1 MYMADSTLVTGY
13 ERTNR
18 VSATKPLSVVT
29 VHNRY
34 LMRGGED
41 EVFESEARLLEEYGC
56 TVKMISQEMTNPAGL
71 VDKARVAIN
80 AVWSDGWYAKF
91 RAQLEDTRPA
101 VVHIHNFFP
110 IISPSIYYACRDAGV
125 PVVQTLHN
133 YRLLC
138 PGATFYR
145 DGKVCE
151 DCLHGSL
158 LNSVAHG
165 CYRDSRVGTAVAA
178 RMLSVHRG
186 RQTWSKMVDRYIAL
200 TEFSRQKFIEGGLP
214 AERIVVKPNFVLP
227 DPGPGKEK
235 GDYAMF
241 VGRLVDLKGVPTLLK
256 AWKLLPE
263 PIPLMI
269 AGDGPYRA
277 QLEAELKSAGLS
289 TVNYRGRLSRPET
302 LAAMQKAKALIFP
315 SEWYEGFPVTI
326 AEAFACGTPVIC
338 SRLGSMQ
345 EIVVDRAN
353 GLHFEAGNAESLA
366 AQVRWAWAHPA
377 EMSVMS
383 KAARAE
389 FEARYTAERN
399 YEMLMDIYEG
409 VISKRG

>member
-1 MYMADSTLVTGY
+1 M
-13 ERTNR
+13 
-18 VSATKPLSVVT
+18 
-29 VHNRY
+29 
-34 LMRGGED
+34 
-41 EVFESEARLLEEYGC
+41 
-56 TVKMISQEMTNPAGL
+56 
-71 VDKARVAIN
+71 DKARVAIK
-80 AVWSDGWYAKF
+80 AVWSDDWYGKF
-91 RAQLEDTRPA
+91 RAQLEETRPA

-110 IISPSIYYACRDAGV
+110 IISPLIYYACRDAGV

-145 DGKVCE
+145 DGKICE

-158 LNSVAHG
+158 LNGVVHG

-178 RMLSVHRG
+178 RMLSAHRG

-227 DPGPGKEK
+227 DPGPGREK
-235 GDYAMF
+235 GDYAIF

-256 AWKLLPE
+256 AWKTLPE

-277 QLEAELKSAGLS
+277 QLEEELQQAGLS
-289 TVNYRGRLSRPET
+289 TVNYRGRLSRAET
-302 LAAMQKAKALIFP
+302 LKAMQGAKALIFP
-315 SEWYEGFPVTI
+315 SEWFEGFPVTI

-345 EIVVDRAN
+345 EIVADGVN

-377 EMSVMS
+377 ELSVMS

-409 VISKRG
+409 VITERG

>member
-1 MYMADSTLVTGY
+1 MADSTLITGY
-13 ERTNR
+13 ETKRR
-18 VSATKPLSVVT
+18 ASAAKPLSVIT

-34 LMRGGED
+34 LQRGGED
-41 EVFESEARLLEEYGC
+41 EVFESEARLLRENGC
-56 TVKMISQEMTNPAGL
+56 TVEMISQEMTNPAGI
-71 VDKARVAIN
+71 VNKARVAIN
-80 AVWSDGWYAKF
+80 AVWSDDWFAKF
-91 RAQLEDTRPA
+91 SRQLEQTRPA

-110 IISPSIYYACRDAGV
+110 IVSPAIYYACRDAGV

-145 DGKVCE
+145 DGKICE

-158 LNSVAHG
+158 LNGVVHG
-165 CYRDSRVGTAVAA
+165 CYRDSRAGTAVVA
-178 RMLSVHRG
+178 RMLSVHR
-186 RQTWSKMVDRYIAL
+186 RRDTWATMVDRYVAL
-200 TEFSRQKFIEGGLP
+200 TEFSRQKFIDGGLP

-235 GDYAMF
+235 GDYALF

-269 AGDGPYRA
+269 AGDGPYRQ

-289 TVNYRGRLSRPET
+289 TVQYRGRLSRPDT

-326 AEAFACGTPVIC
+326 AESFACGTPVIC

-345 EIVVDRAN
+345 EIVSDHLN
-353 GLHFEAGNAESLA
+353 GLHFEAGSAESLA
-366 AQVRWAWAHPA
+366 AQVRWAWTHPD
-377 EMSVMS
+377 EMAAMS

-409 VISKRG
+409 VISERG